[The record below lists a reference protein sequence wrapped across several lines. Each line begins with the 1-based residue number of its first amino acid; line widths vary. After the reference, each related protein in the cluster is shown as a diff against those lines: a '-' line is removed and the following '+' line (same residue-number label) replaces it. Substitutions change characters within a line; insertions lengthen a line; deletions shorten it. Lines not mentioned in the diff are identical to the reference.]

1 MSISFSGLASGLDTS
16 SWVKSLTA
24 LKQAKVTV
32 LQEEREEIVS
42 TRDLLKNIKSFF
54 SSFRST
60 IEKITDSRFNIA
72 QMDLFAQNLANSTNL
87 DKITAT
93 ATHEAVEGK
102 YEVKVDKLASNTKAQ
117 SSCKRNTTI
126 VEQTVANEDTLL
138 STVGVNAGRIM
149 VTNPTNGISSTIR
162 ITENDTIGTFIEKL
176 EIVGGEGI
184 DASISKNGVFT
195 VNLGPSN
202 IVDLEGTN
210 IINALHLEGVNEGY
224 TSNRLQVEHK
234 ETVWDPATTST
245 KLSDLGVSAG
255 TIGITANDAAYN
267 INITNASTIGSF
279 LSDLQGKGIDATFKD
294 GIFRIENAEITDEGT
309 TNIKTAFN
317 MTEEIS
323 GKSQISNDLA
333 FETTVVTQT
342 IASADTKLADL
353 GHGLTVNNGDTV
365 VVQDSNGNNHT
376 ITLNS
381 NSSVGDLLEAMETNG
396 LDATIKSDGTVEIT
410 GGKILNTGSFDA
422 ISALGLNEEAYTAY
436 VTGNALTE
444 TVTVPEI
451 VTLATEFVD
460 DLKVTEGLLQV
471 TDAEGTTHYLEI
483 YDGLSIGEFI
493 TDLGNLG
500 ILGELDE
507 TTGVLTI
514 TGGEFD
520 SLTQSEINTLDTQ
533 GKLNGV
539 SLRTATDLLDLLFPD
554 MGAATDVV
562 QTFAVSRPLS
572 RSVTNTILAEADT
585 TTLGS
590 LGLTANQT
598 ATFNVRGAN
607 VNVNVRTDMTIN
619 QFIEA
624 LDNAGISASFD
635 EDTHKLTIQNAT
647 LTSTGEL
654 ADILGL
660 TPSTSGKYTA
670 SVATYADSTIKINAT
685 TATTFEQ
692 LGILDNQTIEFYD
705 ETGKIATYDA
715 TKDTTIG
722 DIIGAAN
729 TAGLTASIENGV
741 IKIEGGYIK
750 NSAVEEVLGLDMTS
764 SGVSHLLG
772 TQKTDTEI
780 VNADFTTKLEQITG
794 NSANVSLIIKNRDG
808 ETVTNQDFW
817 GSYTLGDLADCLET
831 FGITVALSNGVLSF
845 SSASGNYIAE
855 ECGLAQALGI
865 GTATQ
870 DVIVSNIYNSNNL
883 YVNNILTTNR
893 NTLLSEIGVSDG
905 TLVINEVDGDTI
917 SNSFASTATIGNV
930 LDWCSNN
937 GVSASISDGVIT
949 LASAAGSYVTG
960 ALANTLGIG
969 TIAVTETSTIGVQQS
984 SNIKLFTS
992 TKTLSADEST
1002 ALSSVISSYGTY
1014 SKSITIKDS
1023 GSVAIATI
1031 SANSTETIGSL
1042 FEKLSAYGFDGSI
1055 DGGVI
1060 SLKSTKGNSITGEI
1074 ANALR
1079 ISETTAIITTNGA
1092 LTVNANSDTLLKD
1105 ILGDDWSCTI
1115 PNNII
1120 AIYDS
1125 KNPSNPQIDSITI
1138 QEDMTVGDMLTAL
1151 AAFGIQGKITDGVIT
1166 LTHTGGNVYAAD
1178 AYPDGNGIF
1187 ARLGIQT
1194 SNTSVLVTET
1204 IGNVVAGSAQTYTT
1218 TVVATSDALLVE
1230 LGKTIAAGDT
1240 LMIYNRLG
1248 GAPSTFTVTE
1258 TSTIKDLQDV
1268 LAENG
1273 IATTMKDGVL
1283 TFDNTNAF
1291 VDGTVAD
1298 KLGIETTGQT
1308 ITTTIGT
1315 NATQTQEITYSYYT
1329 VASEET
1335 TFGDL
1340 GLIAAGGQS
1349 VVQVVGSEGYS
1360 AGFIRKITTREQY
1373 LTYAAENYS
1382 VSERIARSNSL
1393 SNRTVY
1399 VDTIEELEAL
1409 ADFINSGGEHNENT
1423 LVILTNDLDFNNNV
1437 FSDPIGTEDNPFLG
1451 TFEGNGFAI
1460 KNTIICDIEG
1470 DNDLPEH
1477 GFGLFGCVQDGIIR
1491 NLGMENCIV
1500 DSVAEYSG
1508 MLVGH
1513 YILTSV
1519 GAGTSC
1525 GITNCYTSGEMR
1537 SFSKYTGGVIGYIE
1551 APDSFL
1557 SSTYNF
1563 NYLLSDAIVYSE
1575 TSSSEY
1581 LGGIIGCAKGYVKA
1595 AGLVSMNKGFRN
1607 PYGTTEGA
1615 LVGYSDH
1622 ASCIQAY
1629 ANCMILNNIGEDD
1642 PVANVIGAVNAR
1654 NSRGTMSS
1662 LSIETTL
1669 IDNGIMTAPTVN
1681 NTGCLI
1687 TNYSTKSSNQIKDNA
1702 YLYLGL
1708 SYSNI
1713 NIQPFQF
1720 GTSYLTFTS
1729 ENTIGEFLDAINE
1742 NGIIATLENGVIN
1755 INNAAA
1761 DSANGVAVDN
1771 VYLSGNLITAMGMTS
1786 TDHAVEDFN
1795 EIITSTL
1802 AVTHTKTVTVGN
1814 TLTSTAVVTYTTQT
1828 ESTGYY
1834 QVTSSEPVMYYRST
1848 TTTVGR
1854 TITGSSITYT
1864 DWVDTTTTVTLN
1876 TTFASMGIDTT
1887 DDKVVVTEGVSL
1899 NKYGLLASVST
1910 IYSYNSVVSLND
1922 VSSTSTITSGTYTIS
1937 TTSELQ
1943 KLATMTN
1950 NGYIQGG
1957 SFYLM
1962 NDLDLSGIDWTPIGK
1977 ANTSGVTT
1985 NRPHFYG
1992 KFYGQGHTISN
2003 MNVTGDHQ
2011 FAGLFGVNKGTVQ
2024 DLVLIDC
2031 TVDQSNTSADDHYG
2045 GILCGMQGSPD
2056 DEDGKAGT
2064 IKNVAVV
2071 GGKVYSRQAGGI
2083 VGAQK
2088 GSLISAWTDATV
2100 ESFDI
2105 NNWNFAGGIA
2115 ASAVGNSYFDGCYA
2129 FNKSIQSS
2137 KYEAGLFA
2145 YIGGTT
2151 GKTITIKNTYVGD
2164 TGATNVFANRNASSF
2179 TLNCTSLTYSSTI
2192 ASPTLGSGITATS
2205 TVVRS
2210 ATIIDG
2216 FTGST
2221 TLKQFLDATGY
2232 TYSLNSGK
2240 LYLHS
2245 KSSTN
2250 VEKYETYYDSLA
2262 GSIIDQLNLNRV
2274 VWSSGTTSEYWGYGN
2289 YTSTTPNLLYT
2300 KTTVLVSFT
2309 NETTFADLGLGD
2321 GAITLRAIGTENNYV
2336 VQYKAEDSIYDFFNG
2351 YSVGSATISTTGALS
2366 VTPKSGY
2373 YFYDFPS
2380 ELKTALG
2387 MTSSYSYNTI
2397 TSIRTDYTSICPEAT
2412 FYNFDLYDDIY
2423 IELENINTGETT
2435 THTAY
2440 YTDSISDA
2448 LLEAGCTPIFQEG
2461 KLTIRLPEGYKLK
2474 DIYDSYYGDSI
2485 LDDLKIDVDDQTY
2498 VSDYEITTIQSTA
2511 PVKYTTALTLD
2522 TELGDIWAGQGMF
2535 YVSSSTEIFPTFD
2548 MSTTETLDDLFSRI
2562 GAYCSTGEGYISG
2575 NTLVFDETGSAQLGT
2590 ITIKDTSGNIVAQSS
2605 GTMCKIT
2612 IPTTQTNGTHYIEKT
2627 LQGVDSPNY
2636 TFRDIGCSGPIYVT
2650 LKNTTT
2656 GETITKSLSE
2666 TQTINSL
2673 FATLSMNGTDI
2684 VLKDGIVTFSQLN
2697 ETCPVI
2703 TGLSDNIVQ
2712 ALNLDK
2718 KSMIKDYVVHTLN
2731 SETTF
2736 ADLGYEYTIEVTLE
2750 NLVTGETTYSEF
2762 QDCNNSIY
2770 EDLLSLGFDVQIVDG
2785 KMTIKP
2791 PEGYQLLD
2799 LYAATEGESFLSY
2812 LNIDSSQLGTSTTY
2826 KTVTMTSATTFA
2838 SLGVT
2843 ATQTI
2848 SVKNTETGAITAH
2861 TIGSSTSIYNA
2872 LNNIEGLTAM
2882 IDGGKMK
2889 IIMDDGYCVTGMSG
2903 SMVSYLKF
2911 LKDDANIDSNKLCG
2925 DVSGT
2930 GLKRSLCLDQL
2941 VSSGGSWT
2949 IWDAATDSSHTV
2961 IQYTTDMSVG
2971 DFLDALAQGGVYSYI
2986 EDGKV
2991 TFVQGEKYIKN
3002 EDDSLWQK
3010 LFGTGANSNAFEDE
3024 TILYDY
3030 ENDPS
3035 DTLNWTHTV
3044 TMDYDSTLEQ
3054 LGVTSNGGINI
3065 HVKNEDGTTETVTV
3079 SYTTDMTIGELL
3091 EELEAYGIY
3100 GKIEN
3105 GVLSFIPVGENYIVD
3120 MSNNNSF
3127 ESGLGI
3133 NLTDA
3138 TTTRSYYKW
3147 VMSPSDTLSEN
3158 LTSNTTFVELGVA
3171 AGTSMVVTVNSAGT
3185 DVLVTI
3191 KAENTLSDFMA
3202 GLAGAGISSEI
3213 KDGIFTIKGSQYAYI
3228 KDMNDTL
3235 ANALQITKTDS
3246 AYYTTQSEGTI
3257 VNTNGSARKEYPKT
3271 QAIDG
3276 DTLLINIT
3284 IANISTSDTLTVT
3297 MPDGTTTTITIGTN
3311 DTVSDLFTKL
3321 SKYGI
3326 TGSVDTD
3333 GKISLVGQGD
3343 TTISGSIAT
3352 KLGLSLT
3359 TVKDTITTNTNSNLL
3374 TETKTVNMHDGTT
3387 LEELGII
3394 DNGGKLKLFKDGV
3407 EHTITLVD
3415 GWTIADFRDKLAEF
3429 GITSEI
3435 VDGRLSLTTNGVA
3448 RFEEVDSNAV
3458 AQLGL
3463 TNWSTVGSFSQES
3476 DQLSDVSVL
3485 HPAATLQSRLEELTD
3500 ADGDNLGITN
3510 GNIYVYQD
3518 GTRHTFAIDK
3528 SETLGTLAS
3537 RLASYGITL
3546 SIDQD
3551 GVISFA
3557 GNGNSYMESIAGGSN
3572 IIDVLNIDS
3581 WTEVNDYTSKN
3592 LKYEED
3598 DTATINGDTKM
3609 IDILGGSEAV
3619 TTGKYNVVANGVTTT
3634 EEITDD
3640 TTVNDFIATLSTYGM
3655 TASVNSNGQIAVG
3668 GQNNTY
3674 LMTSNYATGNSNVV
3688 QALFTEWEFVNVYES
3703 NNLEIPTPVIESITR
3718 DTKLSNI
3725 NEGTYQEGLIT
3736 VVKDGVQINVTL
3748 TADDTVGTFMDTLEL
3763 HGFNCVLNDS
3773 GQLTIMSTGDSIIK
3787 NYNGTGASNAL
3798 DLLGV
3803 ESSDWV
3809 TTNMYSGEAIDV
3821 IEEAT
3826 YNTAVARDTELSE
3839 LGITTGEYYIYNN
3852 GVRYSALVSSD
3863 ETVGSFLE
3871 TLATFGIQGNLVS
3884 NGTYAVLELK
3894 GSGESYIEKSSSV
3907 NNASNIADIL
3917 FPDASDTTYNYE
3929 ASLKTDRIVTTYNDV
3944 TEETLISDVYTTWT
3958 NNVNKAQG
3966 ELSITIDGET
3976 LGLNIAADETFGS
3989 LINRLNSMGLEA
4001 TLMNGELM
4009 IQSGYA
4015 EFTINSVGTTSNI
4028 VNDLGLT
4035 YHDDLGGY
4043 MQSNETVISTTTHD
4057 EIVDESVSQWA
4068 NYDTKMSQLNISSG
4082 TLSIYK
4088 NGEKATIQ
4096 VDENETFGQLRS
4108 RIATAHSGVDIKFED
4123 GYLTFFSTAGDS
4135 VEVGATTDTSNI
4147 MAICGLSNDK
4157 SGTVK
4162 SGRELYR
4169 VNGSSKITDTGLFRR
4184 GNVTEGT
4191 FVIGNQTFEI
4201 TENTTLN
4208 NLISQ
4213 INASEDA
4220 NATASWDSIAGK
4232 LVITSRS
4239 TGAALINIEA
4249 GTSNFTDIMGLTT
4262 TERNPDNSVITTKIN
4277 VDSQEIGDNASFSIN
4292 ETHYNS
4298 TSNTIGSDLTRI
4310 TGLTINLK
4318 GVTEGSSVTLT
4329 VERDKETVANAVSD
4343 VVDAYNELI
4352 EKVDKE
4358 VARGGK
4364 LAKESTLKLI
4374 RNQIRTLMTSSIPG
4388 ASVFKNLDQVGISS
4402 EAASANNINTDKVDV
4417 LYFDKAK
4424 FIEAFDADRDALKNL
4439 IVGTDSDLGIFS
4451 KIETVLES
4459 SLAGVYG
4466 YFDSATKSYDNQISR
4481 LDDKIE
4487 KATKAVE
4494 RYKLRLEAKFSAMDR
4509 LIASI
4514 QNQYSNF
4521 LG

>member
-323 GKSQISNDLA
+323 GKSQISNDLT

-381 NSSVGDLLEAMETNG
+381 NSSVGDLLEAMKTNG
-396 LDATIKSDGTVEIT
+396 LNATIKSDGTVEIT

-590 LGLTANQT
+590 LGLTGDET
-598 ATFNVRGAN
+598 AVFNVRGTN
-607 VNVNVRTDMTIN
+607 VNVNVNPDMTIN
-619 QFIEA
+619 EFITA

-685 TATTFEQ
+685 SATTFEQ

-722 DIIGAAN
+722 DIISAAN

-750 NSAVEEVLGLDMTS
+750 NTAIEEVLGLDMTS

-794 NSANVSLIIKNRDG
+794 NSANVSLTIKNRDG
-808 ETVTNQDFW
+808 ETVTNQEFW

-845 SSASGNYIAE
+845 SSASGNYITE

-870 DVIVSNIYNSNNL
+870 DVVVSNIYNSSNL
-883 YVNNILTTNR
+883 NANKTLTTSR
-893 NTLLSEIGVSDG
+893 ETTLAELGITDYAL
-905 TLVINEVDGDTI
+905 TINETDGDTI
-917 SNSFASTATIGNV
+917 TTTFTSGTNVGTI

-937 GVSASISDGVIT
+937 GVSASLSDGVIS
-949 LASAAGSYVTG
+949 LSSASGSYVTG
-960 ALANTLGIG
+960 TLATAFGI
-969 TIAVTETSTIGVQQS
+969 TTKTMTETTTIGVQQS

-992 TKTLSADEST
+992 TKTLSADKTT

-1031 SANSTETIGSL
+1031 SADSTETIGSL

-1060 SLKSTKGNSITGEI
+1060 SLTSTKGNSITGEI

-1079 ISETTAIITTNGA
+1079 ISETTATITTNGA

-1204 IGNVVAGSAQTYTT
+1204 IGNVVAGEAQTYET

-1240 LMIYNRLG
+1240 LEIYDRID
-1248 GAPSTFTVTE
+1248 GAVGTFTVTN

-1268 LAENG
+1268 LAEKG
-1273 IATTMKDGVL
+1273 IATTMKNGVL
-1283 TFDNTNAF
+1283 TFDNTNGY

-1329 VASEET
+1329 VASEDT

-1340 GLIAAGGQS
+1340 GLIA
-1349 VVQVVGSEGYS
+1349 EGATSTVTVNGVDGYNI
-1360 AGFIRKITTREQY
+1360 GFIYKISTNISTTGLQSMKEVYGTTNNLGVQTIKITSTED
-1373 LTYAAENYS
+1373 LNLLAD
-1382 VSERIARSNSL
+1382 
-1393 SNRTVY
+1393 Y
-1399 VDTIEELEAL
+1399 VKEGGITKNTTFIMANDIDFNEEL
-1409 ADFINSGGEHNENT
+1409 
-1423 LVILTNDLDFNNNV
+1423 
-1437 FSDPIGTEDNPFLG
+1437 FSDPIGTEDNPFMG
-1451 TFEGNGFAI
+1451 YFEGNGYVI
-1460 KNTIICDIEG
+1460 KNAFIYDSESDSGESI
-1470 DNDLPEH
+1470 
-1477 GFGLFGCVQDGIIR
+1477 GLFGYVQDARIS
-1491 NLGMENCIV
+1491 NLGMEGCIV
-1500 DSVAEYSG
+1500 DSQLALNTG
-1508 MLVGH
+1508 MLIGH
-1513 YILTSV
+1513 CVLTS
-1519 GAGTSC
+1519 AAMATTHASGTY
-1525 GITNCYTSGEMR
+1525 NCYTSGQII
-1537 SFSKYTGGVIGYIE
+1537 SYGQYTGGVIGYID
-1551 APDSFL
+1551 APDSAIL
-1557 SSTYNF
+1557 STKF
-1563 NYLLSDAIVYSE
+1563 PFIGLMSD
-1575 TSSSEY
+1575 TSINSADTSG
-1581 LGGIIGCAKGYVKA
+1581 LVGGIIGCAEGYVKA
-1595 AGLVSMNKGFRN
+1595 DSLVSMNKVIDGGRSDQLN
-1607 PYGTTEGA
+1607 EGA
-1615 LVGYSDH
+1615 LIGYSNH
-1622 ASCIQAY
+1622 RSCIQAY
-1629 ANCMILNNIGEDD
+1629 TRCMVLNNYDYIEDAA
-1642 PVANVIGAVNAR
+1642 PYVFASAQTTSSYV
-1654 NSRGTMSS
+1654 GTISS
-1662 LSIETTL
+1662 ITVDKTL
-1669 IDNGIMTAPTVN
+1669 IDNSVMAAPGKT
-1681 NTGCLI
+1681 NTGCNVL
-1687 TNYSTKSSNQIKDNA
+1687 A
-1702 YLYLGL
+1702 YLATVPTGMYHRANMYYGDLNTVNLDLFKSGL
-1708 SYSNI
+1708 A
-1713 NIQPFQF
+1713 
-1720 GTSYLTFTS
+1720 YLTFTS
-1729 ENTIGEFLDAINE
+1729 ESTIGEFLDAINE

-1771 VYLSGNLITAMGMTS
+1771 VYLEGDLITAMGMTS

-1887 DDKVVVTEGVSL
+1887 DDKVVVTEGLTL

-1910 IYSYNSVVSLND
+1910 IYTSSTVVSLND
-1922 VSSTSTITSGTYTIS
+1922 VSSTSTITAGTYTIS

-1977 ANTSGVTT
+1977 HVAGTT
-1985 NRPHFYG
+1985 QYQFHG
-1992 KFYGQGHTISN
+1992 KFYGQGHSISN
-2003 MNVTGDHQ
+2003 MNVTGDYQ
-2011 FAGLFGVNKGTVQ
+2011 YAGLFGMNRGTIQ
-2024 DLVLIDC
+2024 DVVMIDC
-2031 TVDQSNTSADDHYG
+2031 TVNQSNTSTTDTLG
-2045 GILCGMQGSPD
+2045 GIICGNNMGSTTMD
-2056 DEDGKAGT
+2056 STIGT
-2064 IKNVAVV
+2064 IDNVAIV
-2071 GGKVYSRQAGGI
+2071 GGKVIGTQIGGVAGGNN
-2083 VGAQK
+2083 GT
-2088 GSLISAWTDATV
+2088 LRNAWTTATV
-2100 ESFDI
+2100 DVLT
-2105 NNWNFAGGIA
+2105 NNSWNTCGGLVSHTSNGA
-2115 ASAVGNSYFDGCYA
+2115 YFYNCYA
-2129 FNKSIQSS
+2129 LNDSVDSS
-2137 KYEAGLFA
+2137 GSYSAGLIGYFGSS
-2145 YIGGTT
+2145 GGT
-2151 GKTITIKNTYVGD
+2151 ITVSSCYVGD
-2164 TGATNVFANRNASSF
+2164 TGAKNVFAARNANYY
-2179 TLNCTSLTYSSTI
+2179 TINCINLTYASTI
-2192 ASPTLGSGITATS
+2192 SSATLGSGITATS

-2232 TYSLNSGK
+2232 AYSLNSGK
-2240 LYLHS
+2240 LNMYS

-2250 VEKYETYYDSLA
+2250 VEKYETNYDFLM
-2262 GSIIDQLNLNRV
+2262 GSIVEQLKLKRV
-2274 VWSSGTTSEYWGYGN
+2274 SWNSQEYYGYGN
-2289 YTSTTPNLLYT
+2289 YTTTSNDSDRLYT
-2300 KTTVLVSFT
+2300 KTTVLASFT

-2351 YSVGSATISTTGALS
+2351 YSVGSAKISTSGALS

-2397 TSIRTDYTSICPEAT
+2397 ISIRTDYISICSEAT

-2435 THTAY
+2435 THMAY

-2448 LLEAGCTPIFQEG
+2448 LLEAGCTPIFQDG

-2474 DIYDSYYGDSI
+2474 DIYDAYNESV

-2590 ITIKDTSGNIVAQSS
+2590 ITITNSLGEVVAKSS

-2612 IPTTQTNGTHYIEKT
+2612 IPTTQTNGTHYVEKT
-2627 LQGVDSPNY
+2627 LQAADCFNY
-2636 TFRDIGCSGPIYVT
+2636 TFRDIGCTGPIYIT

-2656 GETITKSLSE
+2656 GDTITATFTE
-2666 TQTINSL
+2666 TQTISSL
-2673 FATLSMNGTDI
+2673 FQWCSTQGQDI
-2684 VLKDGIVTFSQLN
+2684 NIEDGMVTFSQRN

-2703 TGLSDNIVQ
+2703 TGISNNLVQ
-2712 ALNLDK
+2712 AFNLDK
-2718 KSMIKDYVVHTLN
+2718 KSMIKDYEVHTLN

-2736 ADLGYEYTIEVTLE
+2736 ADLGISFVDENVEIILHDIINDTPDYYYFSPDSSIYDSLISIGCKVTITNGKFTIEA
-2750 NLVTGETTYSEF
+2750 
-2762 QDCNNSIY
+2762 
-2770 EDLLSLGFDVQIVDG
+2770 
-2785 KMTIKP
+2785 
-2791 PEGYQLLD
+2791 PEGYYL
-2799 LYAATEGESFLSY
+2799 ESIRGAMSVNTDVLPY
-2812 LNIDSSQLGTSTTY
+2812 LNISSSDIGTTTSN

-2843 ATQTI
+2843 TTQTI

-2861 TIGSSTSIYNA
+2861 TIGSSTSIYDA

-2889 IIMDDGYCVTGMSG
+2889 IIMDDGYCVTGMSND
-2903 SMVSYLKF
+2903 MVTKLKF
-2911 LKDDANIDSNKLCG
+2911 LKDTANIDSNKLCG

-2961 IQYTTDMSVG
+2961 IEYTTDMSVG

-2991 TFVQGEKYIKN
+2991 TFVQGENYIKN
-3002 EDDSLWQK
+3002 ENDALWQK
-3010 LFGTGANSNAFEDE
+3010 LFGSGANSNAFEE
-3024 TILYDY
+3024 ESELYDY

-3035 DTLNWTHTV
+3035 DALMWTHTT
-3044 TMDYDSTLEQ
+3044 TMDYDSTLAQ

-3065 HVKNEDGTTETVTV
+3065 HVKNEDGTTQTVTV

-3147 VMSPSDTLSEN
+3147 VMSPSDMLSAN
-3158 LTSNTTFVELGVA
+3158 LSSSSTFVELGVA
-3171 AGTSMVVTVNSAGT
+3171 AGTEMIITVNSAGT

-3228 KDMNDTL
+3228 KDMNNTL
-3235 ANALQITKTDS
+3235 AGALGLTTSDT
-3246 AYYTTQSEGTI
+3246 AYYTTQGNGTI
-3257 VNTNGSARKEYPKT
+3257 INTNSTAHKT
-3271 QAIDG
+3271 YSKTLPITD
-3276 DTLLINIT
+3276 DTLLTNIASIT
-3284 IANISTSDTLTVT
+3284 TSDTLVVT
-3297 MPDGTTTTITIGTN
+3297 KPDGTTSTIAVGTG
-3311 DTVSDLFTKL
+3311 DTVSDFFTKL
-3321 SKYGI
+3321 SQCGL
-3326 TGSVDTD
+3326 TGSIDTD
-3333 GKISLVGQGD
+3333 GKISIVGQGD
-3343 TTISGSIAT
+3343 TTISGGVAT

-3359 TVKDTITTNTNSNLL
+3359 TIKDTITTNTNSNLL

-3407 EHTITLVD
+3407 EHTITLID
-3415 GWTIADFRDKLAEF
+3415 GWTVANFRDKLAEF

-3476 DQLSDVSVL
+3476 DQLSDISVL
-3485 HPAATLQSRLEELTD
+3485 HPAATLQSRIEELTD

-3944 TEETLISDVYTTWT
+3944 TEDTLISNVYTTWT
-3958 NNVNKAQG
+3958 DNVNKAQG

-3976 LGLNIAADETFGS
+3976 LGLNIAPDETFGS

-4015 EFTINSVGTTSNI
+4015 EFTINSTGTTSNI
-4028 VNDLGLT
+4028 VNDLGLA

-4043 MQSNETVISTTTHD
+4043 MQSNDTVISTTTHD

-4068 NYDTKMSQLNISSG
+4068 NYDTKMSLLNISSG

-4096 VDENETFGQLRS
+4096 VDENETFGQLQS
-4108 RIATAHSGVDIKFED
+4108 RIASAHSGVDIKFED

-4292 ETHYNS
+4292 GTHYNS

-4388 ASVFKNLDQVGISS
+4388 ASIFKNLDQVGISS